1 MTSIRYATIGLLAG
15 GLLCGCG
22 SEGSNNQVGNF
33 SNSNLA
39 AATPPGLLARIN
51 RIQLTDP
58 TPNSPDDPPLL
69 RIQGY
74 DAQGNLVFGPIERPY
89 NPSLLLEGF
98 SEQTTDIEVNHQR
111 ASGFVTRTVRHPVNF
126 LSDKDGLIELE
137 SHSLLGDAAPR
148 NSFTVKL
155 VNNSAYSDDKVF
167 VSVSGKDRNDTAF
180 YYLQFGPNGTAQSLP
195 FGLVAQSAD
204 YSAPLTSL
212 LKEEAPH
219 TYSFQCPYE
228 NLVSGR
234 IYLSFGKKLEGYGLN
249 TLADKKSLQTP
260 SASGAPDYLTLY
272 EFMELSAT
280 IPEVGKGPQE
290 YTLFA
295 NTSVVDFFSIGL
307 GMTLAYQNGGSETS
321 ETVGF
326 VPNARDLVLQEF
338 DKPAVPEVFKRYI
351 RNQDQSKIL
360 RVLGPNQS
368 VALDGENS
376 PIGQF
381 LQPALDSGWLHYAAV
396 VLNIPD
402 NLPSNTFGYQY
413 IGQLIGGAQRLNMTL
428 TAKPAGDTNT
438 PNGEQYSLP
447 KPTSK
452 IVFFCDDV
460 LDGRPVN
467 ETYAN
472 LGSDGHKRLVS
483 LIGAAFNRGVFENYT
498 DWGNSAAFYTR
509 PDGKYNWYS
518 KIMHQFATD
527 GKVYGFG
534 YDDVYGQDPTL
545 AHKLDDVNRLVI
557 TIPPVEKLTND

>member
-1 MTSIRYATIGLLAG
+1 MTYKCFGAIGILAA

-22 SEGSNNQVGNF
+22 AGGSNTSAASFNNANF
-33 SNSNLA
+33 VA
-39 AATPPGLLARIN
+39 DPALLGRVN
-51 RIQLTDP
+51 RVQLTDP
-58 TPNSPDDPPLL
+58 TPNSSDDPALL
-69 RIQGY
+69 LIRGF
-74 DAQGNLVFGPIERPY
+74 DAQGNLVFGPIERAYDP
-89 NPSLLLEGF
+89 NLLVNGF
-98 SEQTTDIEVNHQR
+98 PDTTVDVEVNHER
-111 ASGFVTRTVRHPVNF
+111 ASGFITRTIHHPVDF
-126 LSDKDGLIELE
+126 VSDEDGLVEFQ
-137 SHSLLGDAAPR
+137 SHSPLATAAPR

-155 VNNSAYSDDKVF
+155 VNNSAYTDDKVF

-180 YYLQFGPNGTAQSLP
+180 YYLKFGANGAAQSLP
-195 FGLVAQSAD
+195 FGPVSDFAD
-204 YSAPLTSL
+204 YSAPLTAL
-212 LKEEAPH
+212 AKEEAPH

-234 IYLSFGKKLEGYGLN
+234 IYVSFGKKLQGYGLN
-249 TLADKKSLQTP
+249 NLADKKSLQTP

-280 IPEVGKGPQE
+280 IPAVGTGPQV

-307 GMTLAYQNGGSETS
+307 GMTLSYQDAGSETS
-321 ETVGF
+321 QTVGF
-326 VPNARDLVLQEF
+326 VDNAREQILQEF
-338 DKPAVPEVFKRYI
+338 AKPSVPDVFKRFI

-376 PIGQF
+376 AIGQF
-381 LQPALDSGWLHYAAV
+381 LQSALDSAWLHYESV
-396 VLNIPD
+396 LLNIPD
-402 NLPSNTFGYQY
+402 NLPSHTFGYQY
-413 IGQLIGGAQRLNMTL
+413 LGQLIGGTQRLNMTL
-428 TAKPAGDTNT
+428 SAKPAGDTNT

-460 LDGRPVN
+460 LNGRPVN

-483 LIGAAFNRGVFENYT
+483 LIGAALNRGVFENYT
-498 DWGNSAAFYTR
+498 DWGNATAFYTR
-509 PDGKYNWYS
+509 ADGKYNWYS
-518 KIMHQFATD
+518 KIMHQFALAS
-527 GKVYGFG
+527 KVYGFG

-545 AHKLDDVNRLVI
+545 SRKLDDVNRLVI

>member
-1 MTSIRYATIGLLAG
+1 MMEIRYAIIGWLMG

-22 SEGSNNQVGNF
+22 SGGSASSNGSSNFVANQ
-33 SNSNLA
+33 
-39 AATPPGLLARIN
+39 GLLARVN
-51 RIQLTDP
+51 RIELIDP
-58 TPNSPDDPPLL
+58 TPNSPDDPALL
-69 RIQGY
+69 RIRAF
-74 DAQGNLVFGPIERPY
+74 DSQGNLVFGPIERPY
-89 NPSLLLEGF
+89 TPNLLVDGF
-98 SEQTTDIEVNHQR
+98 SLNTADVQVDHQR
-111 ASGFVTRTVRHPVNF
+111 ASGFVTRSIRHPVDF
-126 LSDKDGLIELE
+126 AKDADGLIQLA
-137 SHSLLGDAAPR
+137 SHSLLATAAGPR
-148 NSFTVKL
+148 SSFTVRV
-155 VNNSAYSDDKVF
+155 VNHSAYTDDKVF

-180 YYLQFGPNGTAQSLP
+180 YYLKFGANGSAQSLP
-195 FGLVAQSAD
+195 FGPVSQYAD
-204 YSAPLTSL
+204 YSAPLTDL

-234 IYLSFGKKLEGYGLN
+234 IYVSFGKKLQGYGLN
-249 TLADKKSLQTP
+249 NLADKKSLQTP

-280 IPEVGKGPQE
+280 IPPVGQGPQE

-307 GMTLAYQNGGSETS
+307 GMTLSYQEAGSETS
-321 ETVGF
+321 KTVGF
-326 VPNARDLVLQEF
+326 VDNARELVLAEF
-338 DKPAVPEVFKRYI
+338 ARPGVPDVFKRYV

-381 LQPALDSGWLHYAAV
+381 LQPALDSGWLHYAGVA
-396 VLNIPD
+396 LNVPD
-402 NLPSNTFGYQY
+402 NLPGHAPYGYQY
-413 IGQLIGGAQRLNMTL
+413 IGQLIGVAQRLNMTL
-428 TAKPAGDTNT
+428 SAKPAGDTNT
-438 PNGEQYSLP
+438 PGGEQYSLP

-460 LDGRPVN
+460 LNGRPVN

-483 LIGAAFNRGVFENYT
+483 LIGAALNRGVFENYS
-498 DWGNSAAFYTR
+498 DWGNAAAFYTR
-509 PDGKYNWYS
+509 ADGRFNWYS
-518 KIMHQFATD
+518 KIMHQFAIAS
-527 GKVYGFG
+527 KVYGFG

-545 AHKLDDVNRLVI
+545 ARKLDDVNRLVI

>member
-1 MTSIRYATIGLLAG
+1 MTYLRSGTLGLLAG
-15 GLLCGCG
+15 AWLGGCG
-22 SEGSNNQVGNF
+22 SAGFNNTGFN
-33 SNSNLA
+33 NSNFVVD
-39 AATPPGLLARIN
+39 PSQLARVN
-51 RIQLTDP
+51 RVQLVDP

-69 RIQGY
+69 QIRAF
-74 DAQGNLVFGPIERPY
+74 DAQGNLVFGPIERAYDP
-89 NPSLLLEGF
+89 NLLVSGF
-98 SEQTTDIEVNHQR
+98 SDATTSIEVNHQR
-111 ASGFVTRTVRHPVNF
+111 ASGFTTRTVTHPVDFVN
-126 LSDKDGLIELE
+126 DKDGLVEFQ
-137 SHSLLGDAAPR
+137 SHSALATAASR

-180 YYLQFGPNGTAQSLP
+180 YYLKFGANGAAQSLP
-195 FGLVAQSAD
+195 FGPVSGFAD
-204 YSAPLTSL
+204 YSAPLTAL
-212 LKEEAPH
+212 VKEEAPH

-234 IYLSFGKKLEGYGLN
+234 IYLSFGKKLQGYGLN
-249 TLADKKSLQTP
+249 NLADKKSLQTP

-280 IPEVGKGPQE
+280 IPAVGSGPQE

-307 GMTLAYQNGGSETS
+307 GMTLSYQDGGTETS
-321 ETVGF
+321 KSVGF
-326 VPNARDLVLQEF
+326 LDNARDQILQEF
-338 DKPAVPEVFKRYI
+338 AKPGVPDVFKRFI
-351 RNQDQSKIL
+351 RNQDGSKIL

-381 LQPALDSGWLHYAAV
+381 LQTALDSGWAHYAGT

-402 NLPSNTFGYQY
+402 NLPSHTFGFQY
-413 IGQLIGGAQRLNMTL
+413 LGQLIGGPQRLNMTVS
-428 TAKPAGDTNT
+428 AKPAADTNT

-460 LDGRPVN
+460 LNNRPVN

-483 LIGAAFNRGVFENYT
+483 LIGAALNRGVFENYT

-518 KIMHQFATD
+518 KIMHQFALAS
-527 GKVYGFG
+527 KVYGFG

-545 AHKLDDVNRLVI
+545 ARRLDDVNRLVI

>member
-1 MTSIRYATIGLLAG
+1 MDFRYVILG

-22 SEGSNNQVGNF
+22 GGTSIDSGGLN
-33 SNSNLA
+33 NSNFQ
-39 AATPPGLLARIN
+39 GSSLARVN
-51 RIQLTDP
+51 RIELVDP
-58 TPNSPDDPPLL
+58 TPNSPDDPALML
-69 RIQGY
+69 VRGFDSQN
-74 DAQGNLVFGPIERPY
+74 NLVFGPIERPY
-89 NPSLLLEGF
+89 SPDLFVEGF
-98 SEQTTDIEVNHQR
+98 PLNTVDVEVGHER
-111 ASGFVTRTVRHPVNF
+111 ASGFVTSVVHHPVNF
-126 LSDKDGLIELE
+126 VKDEDGLIAIP
-137 SHSLLGDAAPR
+137 SNSLLATAAPR
-148 NSFTVKL
+148 NTFTVKV

-167 VSVSGKDRNDTAF
+167 IAVSGKDAADTAF
-180 YYLQFGPNGTAQSLP
+180 YYLKFGANGSAQSLP
-195 FGLVAQSAD
+195 FGPVAQSAE

-219 TYSFQCPYE
+219 TYSFQCPYQ

-234 IYLSFGKKLEGYGLN
+234 MYVSFGKKLQGYGLN
-249 TLADKKSLQTP
+249 NVADKKSLQTP

-280 IPEVGKGPQE
+280 SQPSTPND
-290 YTLFA
+290 YTLYA

-307 GMTLAYQNGGSETS
+307 GMTLAFQNGGSETTQ
-321 ETVGF
+321 TVGF
-326 VPNARDLVLQEF
+326 VDNARNQVLDAF
-338 DKPAVPEVFKRYI
+338 AAPGVPAVFQRYI

-381 LQPALDSGWLHYAAV
+381 LQAALDSGWVKYGAT

-402 NLPSNTFGYQY
+402 NLPSHTFGYQY

-428 TAKPAGDTNT
+428 TVHPSNDNS

-452 IVFFCDDV
+452 IVWFCDDV
-460 LDGRPVN
+460 LNGRPVN
-467 ETYAN
+467 ETYVN
-472 LGSDGHKRLVS
+472 GGSDAHKRLVS
-483 LIGAAFNRGVFENYT
+483 LIGAAFNRGVFETYT
-498 DWGNSAAFYTR
+498 DWGNAAAFYTR
-509 PDGKYNWYS
+509 PDGKYNWYA
-518 KIMHQFATD
+518 KILHQFALN

-545 AHKLDDVNRLVI
+545 VRKLDDVNRLVI
-557 TIPPVEKLTND
+557 IIPPVEKLTND